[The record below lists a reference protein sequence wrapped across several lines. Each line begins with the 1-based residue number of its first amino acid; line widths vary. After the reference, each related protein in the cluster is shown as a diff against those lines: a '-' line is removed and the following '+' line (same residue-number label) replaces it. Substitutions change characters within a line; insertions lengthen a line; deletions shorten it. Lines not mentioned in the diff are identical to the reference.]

1 MSIWLRLKGTYN
13 CTDSLP
19 IRLDANKEA
28 VTKGELQTPLFYAAR
43 NDATKAL
50 GVLIKAGCEY
60 KEVRDYRQRTPLYVA
75 AELGKW
81 PTLSLS
87 FTNGLQGIPKPER
100 DLKNCPSSV
109 SV

>member
-81 PTLSLS
+81 PTLGFYCWIAGYS
-87 FTNGLQGIPKPER
+87 
-100 DLKNCPSSV
+100 
-109 SV
+109 